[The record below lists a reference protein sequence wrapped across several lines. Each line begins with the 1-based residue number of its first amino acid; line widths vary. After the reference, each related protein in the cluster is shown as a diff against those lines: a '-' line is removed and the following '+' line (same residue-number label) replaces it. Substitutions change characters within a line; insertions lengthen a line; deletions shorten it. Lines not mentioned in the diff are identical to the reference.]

1 MDVSAETTDILAPGF
16 LLCSLASGIVIA
28 SAVFWNKK
36 MREPK
41 MIKDDDFEDIN
52 SHLQNDL
59 KDKLLERINEVKQ
72 EIRFKKLQ
80 KDKNVKHLLKQQAD
94 EVAIKQS
101 QYMIEKLEIESK
113 YKEKIEA
120 LDKEVTTDINY
131 LKDSLKNLQI
141 ILATASSSDNA
152 DTVSSTRSELECP
165 VCLEEMRPPKKIW
178 QCSDGHAICEF
189 CRKKPHVTCCPVC
202 RKYIVGR
209 SNIAEK
215 VARCVFSVKEDD
227 AIPGTETNNKKFT
240 LTGYKEIS
248 T

>member
-1 MDVSAETTDILAPGF
+1 
-16 LLCSLASGIVIA
+16 
-28 SAVFWNKK
+28 

-101 QYMIEKLEIESK
+101 QFMIEKLEIESK

-141 ILATASSSDNA
+141 ILAKTNLVA
-152 DTVSSTRSELECP
+152 EL
-165 VCLEEMRPPKKIW
+165 
-178 QCSDGHAICEF
+178 
-189 CRKKPHVTCCPVC
+189 
-202 RKYIVGR
+202 
-209 SNIAEK
+209 K
-215 VARCVFSVKEDD
+215 VLFLKS
-227 AIPGTETNNKKFT
+227 
-240 LTGYKEIS
+240 L
-248 T
+248 